1 MGSGGEFP
9 GRGGHSLLDLNLGDV
24 MEVCLPPERALKD
37 QAGKMLAGKGQ
48 GQMWETVACLFW
60 KASEGVA
67 SP

>member
-1 MGSGGEFP
+1 M
-9 GRGGHSLLDLNLGDV
+9 DLNLGDV